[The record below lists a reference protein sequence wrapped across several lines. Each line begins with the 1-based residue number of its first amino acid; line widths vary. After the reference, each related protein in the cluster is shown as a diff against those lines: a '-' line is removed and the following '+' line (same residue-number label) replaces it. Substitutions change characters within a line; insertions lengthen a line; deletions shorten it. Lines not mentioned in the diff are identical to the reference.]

1 MSVRKRKWMTSKG
14 EAKEAWI
21 VDYIDQTGVRHLK
34 TFERKKDADAYHAT
48 VRVDV
53 EKGVHT
59 APNRSITVASA
70 AADWIRF
77 VELEGREPATVAG
90 YQQHVDKHIV
100 PRIGGLKLATLTM
113 PRIEAFRDDLLAG
126 MSRALAKKVL
136 GSLKAIMKDARRRGN
151 VAQNAAADVRIA
163 TSSRDKARLE
173 VGRDIPTRD
182 EVRRMLDAA
191 PDGRARALLMT
202 AAFTGLRAS
211 ELRGLRWSDVDLSR
225 GKLTVSQRADRFNN
239 IGAPKSASGKREL
252 PIGPMVVNV
261 LKQWKLAGGKRADDL
276 VFATGVGTVENH
288 SNITHRILDPAQV
301 GAGVVDKAGQPKYG
315 LHAFRHFY
323 ASWCINRRQDGG
335 LELPPKTVQ
344 NRLGHASIVMTLD
357 RYGHLFP
364 SNDDGAELAEAERA
378 IFAT

>member
-1 MSVRKRKWMTSKG
+1 
-14 EAKEAWI
+14 
-21 VDYIDQTGVRHLK
+21 
-34 TFERKKDADAYHAT
+34 
-48 VRVDV
+48 
-53 EKGVHT
+53 
-59 APNRSITVASA
+59 
-70 AADWIRF
+70 
-77 VELEGREPATVAG
+77 
-90 YQQHVDKHIV
+90 VDKHIV

-163 TSSRDKARLE
+163 TSSRDKTRLE

-182 EVRRMLDAA
+182 EVRRILDAA
-191 PDGRARALLMT
+191 PGGRARALLMT

-211 ELRGLRWSDVDLSR
+211 ELRGLRWGDVDLSR

-261 LKQWKLAGGKRADDL
+261 LKQWKLVGGKRTDDL
-276 VFATGVGTVENH
+276 VFATGAGTVENH

-364 SNDDGAELAEAERA
+364 SNDDGTELAEAERA

>member
-1 MSVRKRKWMTSKG
+1 
-14 EAKEAWI
+14 
-21 VDYIDQTGVRHLK
+21 
-34 TFERKKDADAYHAT
+34 
-48 VRVDV
+48 
-53 EKGVHT
+53 
-59 APNRSITVASA
+59 
-70 AADWIRF
+70 
-77 VELEGREPATVAG
+77 
-90 YQQHVDKHIV
+90 VDKHIV

-163 TSSRDKARLE
+163 TSSRDKTRLE

-182 EVRRMLDAA
+182 EVRRILDAA
-191 PDGRARALLMT
+191 PGGRARALLMT

-211 ELRGLRWSDVDLSR
+211 ELRGLRWGDVDLSR

-261 LKQWKLAGGKRADDL
+261 LKQWKLVGGKRTDDL
-276 VFATGVGTVENH
+276 VFATGAGTVENH

-301 GAGVVDKAGQPKYG
+301 GAGVVDKAGATEVRAARLPSFLCELVHQPPTRRRPRAATEDRPEPARARK
-315 LHAFRHFY
+315 HRHD
-323 ASWCINRRQDGG
+323 AGPLRAP
-335 LELPPKTVQ
+335 LPVK
-344 NRLGHASIVMTLD
+344 R
-357 RYGHLFP
+357 
-364 SNDDGAELAEAERA
+364 
-378 IFAT
+378 